1 LLKVVFAIV
10 LGWLLVRLALFF
22 TGYGVPPTLPEYA
35 IACTILIVSVTG
47 MLILD
52 RAQAKE
58 HRQAYKD
65 MVDERNKDLRP
76 IVKVEDLDP
85 RTNVDEIEWMR
96 LHQDRRDKTV
106 K

>member
-1 LLKVVFAIV
+1 
-10 LGWLLVRLALFF
+10 
-22 TGYGVPPTLPEYA
+22 
-35 IACTILIVSVTG
+35 
-47 MLILD
+47 
-52 RAQAKE
+52 
-58 HRQAYKD
+58 